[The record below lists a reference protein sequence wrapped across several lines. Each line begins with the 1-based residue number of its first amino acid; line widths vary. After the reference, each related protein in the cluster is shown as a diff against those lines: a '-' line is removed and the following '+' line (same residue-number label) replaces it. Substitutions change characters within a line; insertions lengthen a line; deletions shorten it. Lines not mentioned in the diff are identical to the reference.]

1 MSTDMHNTGH
11 QTGGEPRHETVSFEH
26 RDVQV
31 KTIIWYLISLAIA
44 TIIAFGASEYIL
56 RGMNKMVAASDAPE
70 MPMRKMMTN
79 EQKMDA
85 MYPPEPR
92 LQGVPGHETDPQTDL
107 REKLKADMQ
116 ANEQLRWI
124 DQNAGIAQIPVSEAM
139 KLIVEKGVHG
149 AASASVKAAAAPVAP
164 PAKSASAS
172 ANAGANH

>member
-1 MSTDMHNTGH
+1 MSTEMHNTGH
-11 QTGGEPRHETVSFEH
+11 QMGDEPRHETVSFEP
-26 RDVQV
+26 RDVKV
-31 KTIIWYLISLAIA
+31 KTIVWYLISLAIA

-79 EQKMDA
+79 EEKMDA

-107 REKLKADMQ
+107 REKVNADTQ
-116 ANEQLRWI
+116 ANEELRWI

-149 AASASVKAAAAPVAP
+149 AAPVPTKAPAAPVTPA
-164 PAKSASAS
+164 AKSAPAS
-172 ANAGANH
+172 TGAGANH